1 VDKARYAEIRAL
13 PMIGGIVIAVACF
26 AAVFAV
32 TARFL
37 PAFMSFASSPQN
49 RYLQYAAGFVLAVS
63 ALFRAFR
70 PGRDRRP
77 QRSRFDSRFDRRK
90 PRSPQL
96 S

>member
-13 PMIGGIVIAVACF
+13 PMIGGIVVAVACF
-26 AAVFAV
+26 SAVFAV

-37 PAFMSFASSPQN
+37 PALLRFLSSPQS

-63 ALFRAFR
+63 ALVAAFR
-70 PGRDRRP
+70 PRRDRRP
-77 QRSRFDSRFDRRK
+77 KRSRFDSRFDRPK
-90 PRSPQL
+90 SRSRQL